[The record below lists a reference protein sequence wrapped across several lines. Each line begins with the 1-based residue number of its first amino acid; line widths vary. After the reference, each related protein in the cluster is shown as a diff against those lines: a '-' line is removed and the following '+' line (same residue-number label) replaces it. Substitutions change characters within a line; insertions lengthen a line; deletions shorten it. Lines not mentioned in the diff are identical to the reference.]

1 MTTAIDVTLEEIYF
15 GAEKSIEIGFHQNCS
30 ICNGTGVI
38 RNAICNN
45 CDGRGL
51 TVQTRKLRI
60 KIPAGIH
67 EGSKIRLT
75 GSGWNR
81 KSTGDLYLQ
90 VKLNVHQYLKL
101 RRITC
106 LLKFL

>member
-1 MTTAIDVTLEEIYF
+1 MAEHEHSNQRAWIWSRIPRVKGQDVTTAIDVTLEEIYF

-75 GSGWNR
+75 GSG
-81 KSTGDLYLQ
+81 
-90 VKLNVHQYLKL
+90 VE
-101 RRITC
+101 
-106 LLKFL
+106 